1 MSWDCHICRQRVP
14 SRAAWRK
21 DRYGPTLIEPL
32 DTNSAIWYNRH
43 IMERFQRAKLERQ
56 VADVR
61 RELWSWVAAYQTML
75 ADENK
80 SKYDSKQLAMADQ
93 RMIYLEYVAS
103 HAERL
108 EELLAKAS
116 VP

>member
-1 MSWDCHICRQRVP
+1 MREWCSH
-14 SRAAWRK
+14 
-21 DRYGPTLIEPL
+21 TL

-61 RELWSWVAAYQTML
+61 RELWSWVATYREMAS
-75 ADENK
+75 DVNK
-80 SKYDSKQLAMADQ
+80 WRYDQKQLDLAEQ
-93 RMIYLEYVAS
+93 RALYLEDVAD